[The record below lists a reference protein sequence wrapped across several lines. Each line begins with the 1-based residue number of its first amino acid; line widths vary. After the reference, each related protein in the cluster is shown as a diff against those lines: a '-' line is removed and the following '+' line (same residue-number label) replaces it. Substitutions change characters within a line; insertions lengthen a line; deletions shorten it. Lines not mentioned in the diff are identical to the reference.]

1 MNQEE
6 VAEFLSE
13 SHIAVMATINR
24 DGTPQLTPNWY
35 HYDGSVLTFVTTKER
50 LKYINLSRD
59 NRMSVCIYAAPMAS
73 DYVVIKGT
81 ATFNDQDMWDEARRI
96 MARYVPEDE
105 IDEHLE
111 MWKTQPR
118 VLVTVTPTRIF
129 SRRR

>member
-6 VAEFLSE
+6 VAEFLSK
-13 SHIAVMATINR
+13 SRIAVMATINR
-24 DGTPQLTPNWY
+24 DGMPQLTPNWY

-50 LKYINLSRD
+50 LKYINLRRD

-111 MWKTQPR
+111 TWKTQPR
-118 VLVTVTPTRIF
+118 VLVTVTPTRIS

>member
-13 SHIAVMATINR
+13 SRIAVMATINR

-105 IDEHLE
+105 IEEHLE

-118 VLVTVTPTRIF
+118 VLVTVTPTHIS

>member
-1 MNQEE
+1 MHQAE
-6 VAEFLSE
+6 VAGFLSE
-13 SHIAVMATINR
+13 SRIAVMATINR

-50 LKYINLSRD
+50 FKYINLSRD

-81 ATFNDQDMWDEARRI
+81 ATLKDQDIWDEARRI

-105 IDEHLE
+105 IDQHLE

-118 VLVTVTPTRIF
+118 VLVTVTPTRIS

>member
-13 SHIAVMATINR
+13 SRIAVMATINR

-35 HYDGSVLTFVTTKER
+35 HYNGSVLTFVTTKER
-50 LKYINLSRD
+50 LKNINLSRD
-59 NRMSVCIYAAPMAS
+59 NRISVCIYAAPMAS

-118 VLVTVTPTRIF
+118 VLVSVTPTRIS

>member
-13 SHIAVMATINR
+13 SRIAVMATINR

-81 ATFNDQDMWDEARRI
+81 ATFNDQDMWDEARHI

-105 IDEHLE
+105 IDEHLKI
-111 MWKTQPR
+111 WKTQPR
-118 VLVTVTPTRIF
+118 VLVTVTPTRIS